1 MLKQLQRLTENVG
14 GNYALIDQWLVAR
27 KHLLLAYYHLLSI
40 QTGKIPEARTLD
52 EFCHHLVD
60 YLSVGHFHV
69 YERMLQENIMRNDR
83 KLTQAS
89 HFDVALR
96 SNTQQIMDIYDSHLA
111 FFIDPV
117 DSQEFRQTLSGVGEA
132 LAMRFTLE
140 DSLIR
145 LMFDH

>member
-1 MLKQLQRLTENVG
+1 MLKQLQRLTEDVG
-14 GNYALIDQWLVAR
+14 GRYALIDQWLQAR

-40 QTGKIPEARTLD
+40 QTGQTPAAQTLD
-52 EFCHHLVD
+52 GFCHHLVD

-69 YERMLQENIMRNDR
+69 YERMLQESAMLNER
-83 KLTQAS
+83 KLTLAS
-89 HFDVALR
+89 HFDMALR

-111 FFIDPV
+111 FFIEPA
-117 DSQEFRQTLSGVGEA
+117 DSLAFRQALSGVGEA

-140 DSLIR
+140 NSLIR